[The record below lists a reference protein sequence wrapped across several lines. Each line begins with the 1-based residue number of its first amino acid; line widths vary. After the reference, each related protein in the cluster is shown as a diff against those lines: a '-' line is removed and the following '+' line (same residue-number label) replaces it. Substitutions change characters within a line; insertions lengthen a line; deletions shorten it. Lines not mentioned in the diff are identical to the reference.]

1 MVLILYAVTFRL
13 TSMRRKSLKK
23 IHVIFLIVAGF
34 HPSFAVAADLPAA
47 TSATP
52 QQELPRWTGFYL
64 GYNRGFGGGTINNG
78 VIAYPLGSSAGVVGQ
93 SGNRSSG
100 FIAGG
105 QIGYNYQ
112 FANNFI
118 LGVESDLQWSDIKSS
133 QQSVRLSDQAQ
144 LISNVDAVSGL
155 NWFGTTRARLGYS
168 LGRVA
173 PYVTGGVAYGK
184 VQNQGSPL
192 LGSNSLIVGTTSQ
205 TNVGFA
211 LGAGA
216 EVAISDNLSAK
227 SEYLYVSMP
236 STSGSVNGVMIP
248 NAAPLYGALGSGSFG
263 SHIIRG
269 GMNYRYTGLGGKDYI
284 GEYRPLLD
292 GDIAGFLTAL
302 PSRDWSGFYVGVNG
316 GYGGDVFKQYGA
328 LAGATAANT
337 PVTLSTYASSRTG
350 GFIAGGHAGYNFQ
363 FYKHFVLGVETDGQ
377 WSGVAGQN
385 QSAVTEARF
394 GDVLLSQQSRLDW
407 FGTSRVRAGFARGD
421 SLSYATAGVAYGNV
435 GISEYDVG
443 GGLFTN
449 NASAFRAGW
458 VVGSGTEY
466 AILPNVSLR
475 AEYLYMSM
483 GGLNSSAFG
492 ATSAGNGALAGLV
505 STGRVTNNIL
515 RAGLTWSF
523 NTPADGVTRQGVI
536 KP

>member
-1 MVLILYAVTFRL
+1 MKYFRAFLLI
-13 TSMRRKSLKK
+13 
-23 IHVIFLIVAGF
+23 IVSAL
-34 HPSFAVAADLPAA
+34 PSVSRGADLPATA
-47 TSATP
+47 P
-52 QQELPRWTGFYL
+52 VVPRQEAPRWTGFYL
-64 GYNRGFGGGTINNG
+64 GFNRGFGGGVINNG

-105 QIGYNYQ
+105 QVGYNYQ

-118 LGVESDLQWSDIKSS
+118 LGVESDFQWSDIKSS
-133 QQSVRLSDQAQ
+133 RQSVRLSDQPQ

-168 LGRVA
+168 LGRIA

-192 LGSNSLIVGTTSQ
+192 LGSSSLIAGSTSQ

-216 EVAISDNLSAK
+216 DIAISENVSAK

-236 STSGSVNGVMIP
+236 SASGPVNGVIIP
-248 NAAPLYGALGSGSFG
+248 SAMPLSGALGSGSFG

-269 GMNYRYTGLGGKDYI
+269 GMNYRYTGLGGKDFI
-284 GEYRPLLD
+284 GDYRPLLN
-292 GDIAGFLTAL
+292 GDIAGFLAAL
-302 PSRDWSGFYVGVNG
+302 PSRDWSGFYIGVNG
-316 GYGGDVFKQYGA
+316 GYGGDVFKQYGY
-328 LAGATAANT
+328 LAGTSAANG
-337 PVTLSTYASSRTG
+337 PATLSTYTSSRTG

-377 WSGVAGQN
+377 WSGVSGQN
-385 QSAVTEARF
+385 QAAVTEAGF
-394 GDVLLSQQSRLDW
+394 GSVSLSQQSRLDW
-407 FGTSRVRAGFARGD
+407 FGTTRLRAGFARGD
-421 SLSYATAGVAYGNV
+421 LLSYATAGVAYGNV
-435 GISEYDVG
+435 GISEYDAN

-449 NASAFRAGW
+449 NATALRAGW

-483 GGLNSSAFG
+483 AGLNTTAVG
-492 ATSAGNGALAGLV
+492 ATTNGSGLLAGSV
-505 STGRVTNNIL
+505 STGRITNNIM

-523 NTPADGVTRQGVI
+523 NTPSDGVT
-536 KP
+536 KY

>member
-1 MVLILYAVTFRL
+1 MVLIRPA
-13 TSMRRKSLKK
+13 
-23 IHVIFLIVAGF
+23 VIFRFNRPGRTKLKRF
-34 HPSFAVAADLPAA
+34 HAFIFLTASLPTLAVAADLPTAP
-47 TSATP
+47 SAELR
-52 QQELPRWTGFYL
+52 QELPRWTGFYL
-64 GYNRGFGGGTINNG
+64 GFNRGFGGGIIDNG
-78 VIAYPLGSSAGVVGQ
+78 VVAYPLASSAGVLGQ
-93 SGNRSSG
+93 SSNRSSG

-133 QQSVRLSDQAQ
+133 QQSVRLSGQAQ
-144 LISNVDAVSGL
+144 LTSNIDAVSGL
-155 NWFGTTRARLGYS
+155 NWFGTTRARLGYA

-192 LGSNSLIVGTTSQ
+192 LGSNSLVLGTTSQ

-216 EVAISDNLSAK
+216 DIAISDNLSAK

-236 STSGSVNGVMIP
+236 SASGQVNGVMIP
-248 NAAPLYGALGSGSFG
+248 SAAPLYGALGSGSFG

-302 PSRDWSGFYVGVNG
+302 PSRDWSGFYIGVNG
-316 GYGGDVFKQYGA
+316 GYGGDVFKQYGN
-328 LAGATAANT
+328 LAGSSATNG
-337 PVTLSTYASSRTG
+337 PITLSTYASSRTG

-363 FYKHFVLGVETDGQ
+363 FYKHFVVGVETDGQ
-377 WSGVAGQN
+377 WSGVAGLN
-385 QSAVTEARF
+385 QAAVTEA
-394 GDVLLSQQSRLDW
+394 GLGSVLLSQQSRLDW
-407 FGTSRVRAGFARGD
+407 FGTSRLRAGFARGD

-435 GISEYDVG
+435 GISEYDVS

-449 NASAFRAGW
+449 SSSAVRAGW
-458 VVGSGTEY
+458 VLGSGTEY

-483 GGLNSSAFG
+483 AGLNSSAVG
-492 ATSAGNGALAGLV
+492 ATSNGDGFLAGTV
-505 STGRVTNNIL
+505 STGRVTNNIM

-523 NTPADGVTRQGVI
+523 NAPADVVTRQGAF

>member
-1 MVLILYAVTFRL
+1 
-13 TSMRRKSLKK
+13 MRGKTLKK
-23 IHVIFLIVAGF
+23 LLVSLLLLSITQSCAALG
-34 HPSFAVAADLPAA
+34 ADLPSPPMA
-47 TSATP
+47 TSP
-52 QQELPRWTGFYL
+52 QASPRWTGFYL
-64 GYNRGFGGGTINNG
+64 GFNRGFGGGTVNNG
-78 VIAYPLGSSAGVVGQ
+78 LVAYPLAAAGGVLGQ
-93 SGNRSSG
+93 SDNRTSG

-105 QIGYNYQ
+105 QIGYIYQ

-118 LGVESDLQWSDIKSS
+118 LGAETDLQWSDIKSS

-144 LISNVDAVSGL
+144 LISNIDAVSGL

-192 LGSNSLIVGTTSQ
+192 LGSNSLIVGTSSQ

-216 EVAISDNLSAK
+216 EIAVSENLSAK

-236 STSGSVNGVMIP
+236 SASGQVNGVMIP
-248 NAAPLYGALGSGSFG
+248 NAAPLIGALGSGSFG

-284 GEYRPLLD
+284 GEYRPLLN

-302 PSRDWSGFYVGVNG
+302 PSRDWSGFYIGVNG
-316 GYGGDVFKQYGA
+316 GYGGDVFKQYGN
-328 LAGATAANT
+328 LAGTTATNT

-350 GFIAGGHAGYNFQ
+350 GFIAGGHAGYNLQ
-363 FYKHFVLGVETDGQ
+363 FYKHFVLGLETDGQ
-377 WSGVAGQN
+377 WSGIAGQN
-385 QSAVTEARF
+385 KAVVTEGGF
-394 GDVLLSQQSRLDW
+394 GGVTLSQQSRLDW
-407 FGTSRVRAGFARGD
+407 FGTTRLRAGFARGD

-435 GISEYDVG
+435 GISEYDAS

-449 NASAFRAGW
+449 NASALRAGW

-483 GGLNSSAFG
+483 AGLNSTAVG
-492 ATSAGNGALAGLV
+492 AASNGNGFMVGSV
-505 STGRVTNNIL
+505 STGRVTNNIM

-523 NTPADGVTRQGVI
+523 NTPANDIMRQGVI

>member
-1 MVLILYAVTFRL
+1 MRKIPAAVLSGWMIFA
-13 TSMRRKSLKK
+13 SLA
-23 IHVIFLIVAGF
+23 HG
-34 HPSFAVAADLPAA
+34 ADLPAA
-47 TSATP
+47 PSPAPRQDT
-52 QQELPRWTGFYL
+52 PRWTGFYL
-64 GYNRGFGGGTINNG
+64 GFNRGFGGGNIDNG
-78 VIAYPLGSSAGVVGQ
+78 VIAYPLAPSAGVVGQ

-105 QIGYNYQ
+105 QIGYIYQ

-118 LGVESDLQWSDIKSS
+118 LGAETDLQWSDIKSS
-133 QQSVRLSDQAQ
+133 RQSVRLSDQPQ

-192 LGSNSLIVGTTSQ
+192 LGSNSLIVGSTSQ

-216 EVAISDNLSAK
+216 EIAISENLSAK

-236 STSGSVNGVMIP
+236 SASGPVSGVMIP
-248 NAAPLYGALGSGSFG
+248 NAAPLSGALGSGSFG

-284 GEYRPLLD
+284 AEYRPLLN

-302 PSRDWSGFYVGVNG
+302 PARDWSGLYVGVNG
-316 GYGGDVFKQYGA
+316 GYGGDVFRQYGA
-328 LAGATAANT
+328 LAGTTAANT
-337 PVTLSTYASSRTG
+337 PVSLTTYGSSRTG
-350 GFIAGGHAGYNFQ
+350 GFVAGGHVGYNFQ
-363 FYKHFVLGVETDGQ
+363 FYKHFVFGVETDGQ
-377 WSGVAGQN
+377 WSGVNGQN
-385 QSAVTEARF
+385 QAAVTEAGF
-394 GDVLLSQQSRLDW
+394 GGVLLSQQSRLDW
-407 FGTSRVRAGFARGD
+407 FGTSRLRAGFARGD
-421 SLSYATAGVAYGNV
+421 SLSYATAGVAYGNIGV
-435 GISEYDVG
+435 SEYDAN

-449 NASAFRAGW
+449 SASALRAGW

-466 AILPNVSLR
+466 AILPHLSLR

-483 GGLNSSAFG
+483 GGLNSAATG
-492 ATSAGNGALAGLV
+492 AVSNGNGLLV
-505 STGRVTNNIL
+505 GTASTGRMTNNIM
-515 RAGLTWSF
+515 RVGLSWSF
-523 NTPADGVTRQGVI
+523 NGLAEGVMRDGGAGR
-536 KP
+536 